1 MQAMGGG
8 IFFAVQI
15 SVTPKMEIR
24 RKREYIGK
32 TENESTS
39 SENAS
44 NFLQII
50 HYVAKIILH

>member
-1 MQAMGGG
+1 MGGG